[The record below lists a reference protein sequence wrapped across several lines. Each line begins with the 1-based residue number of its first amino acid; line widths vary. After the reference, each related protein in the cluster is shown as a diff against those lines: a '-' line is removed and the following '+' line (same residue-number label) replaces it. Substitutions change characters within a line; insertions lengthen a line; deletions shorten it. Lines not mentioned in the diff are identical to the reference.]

1 MVAATLVDVL
11 GTAALV
17 TTSDSGGVSLALS
30 THYLRGVPAAGLVL
44 VDAQV
49 RLGTAPECPSLRLF
63 FFLCFHRFIVLD
75 MTT

>member
-1 MVAATLVDVL
+1 MLLLCMCLSSCSAATLVDVL

-30 THYLRGVPAAGLVL
+30 THYLRPAPLGSLVL

-49 RLGTAPECPSLRLF
+49 RPDTGA
-63 FFLCFHRFIVLD
+63 
-75 MTT
+75 